1 MNKLLC
7 VASNRGNMSLATTIV
22 VLLLIPAISWVA
34 NRKVFSSK
42 LKNVSVSAI
51 SAVCSYIFIL
61 ISVAYVEQKLDAE
74 LAAFDLDGNGIFSGS
89 EITTEQEKAMY
100 RVTADTGRTFA
111 PFTGAIF
118 SAIYFLV
125 TWLVFSII
133 SWAGNWRANR
143 NT

>member
-1 MNKLLC
+1 MNL
-7 VASNRGNMSLATTIV
+7 TITIAA
-22 VLLLIPAISWVA
+22 LLLIPVISWGV
-34 NRKVFSSK
+34 NQKLFSRK

-51 SAVCSYIFIL
+51 SAVFLYAIIL
-61 ISVAYVEQKLDAE
+61 VSVVYVEQKLDAE

-89 EITTEQEKAMY
+89 EITPEQEKAMY

-118 SAIYFLV
+118 AAIYFLI

-133 SWAGNWRANR
+133 SWIGKWRASK